1 MSTISESIE
10 ARRWAGQTKR
20 AILQRRW
27 DIKKSAGTVPLH
39 DHQKNQ
45 SFSPPLCKRQRE
57 KQLDGSRWVCVAAV
71 SKRVESEVRS
81 IEAALE
87 GQRAALALEMA
98 LEKQALSND
107 TSGADEVHDA
117 CLGRR

>member
-1 MSTISESIE
+1 MGGADQEGHPAAEMGHQEDRRYSSI
-10 ARRWAGQTKR
+10 ARRSEKN
-20 AILQRRW
+20 
-27 DIKKSAGTVPLH
+27 SHSLH
-39 DHQKNQ
+39 SKNQ
-45 SFSPPLCKRQRE
+45 PFSLFLCKRQRQN
-57 KQLDGSRWVCVAAV
+57 QLDGWRWVCVAAV

-117 CLGRR
+117 CLVR